1 MEILNRREQI
11 KAAAIPPEIANP
23 TTLVTTSDKATKNK
37 ARIVKIGDGIN
48 VSNGVISVAGGVGN
62 NIFVIPTPE
71 AEQKTR
77 EMTSDELSA
86 LIVAINEFI
95 SGTKSLIFKYI
106 DGNGVLWAISNF
118 EVADY
123 DVTVPAEPE
132 GNIYLWF
139 YDGSAFNALSI
150 NLSTGLFIYSE

>member
-23 TTLVTTSDKATKNK
+23 SLLVTTSDKATKSK
-37 ARIVKIGDGIN
+37 AGIVKIGDGIN
-48 VSNGVISVAGGVGN
+48 VANGVISVPAGGGS

-71 AEQKTR
+71 VEQETR
-77 EMTSDELSA
+77 EMTSDELTA

-106 DGNGVLWAISNF
+106 DGNGALWSISNF
-118 EVADY
+118 EITDY
-123 DVTVPAEPE
+123 DVTVPAEPD
-132 GNIYLWF
+132 GSVFLWF
-139 YDGSAFNALSI
+139 YDGNAFNALSI
-150 NLSTGLFIYSE
+150 SISNGLFIYSE